1 MECRKD
7 VAQQTIADQKAI
19 ELVAMNRQVTDAV
32 KIPFIL
38 LIDIDAHQVGHHVG
52 KTMIVIPLNPDYCDP
67 AFWIRQFA
75 NIAEKLPVFFLKA
88 AEIQIAENISQQDQ
102 AAKRNRFQHLQSSFG
117 TAYFRTQMQV
127 RKDHRVV
134 TRRVHT
140 FYLTG
145 WLLRDDEFQGQHSL
159 W

>member
-1 MECRKD
+1 VECRKD
-7 VAQQTIADQKAI
+7 IAQQTIADQEAI
-19 ELVAMNRQVTDAV
+19 KLVAVNRQVMDAV

-38 LIDIDAHQVGHHVG
+38 LIDIDTDQVGHHVG
-52 KTMIVIPLNPDYCDP
+52 KAMIVIPLNPNHRD
-67 AFWIRQFA
+67 AALRIRQLA
-75 NIAEKLPVFFLKA
+75 NIAEKLPVFFLKTT
-88 AEIQIAENISQQDQ
+88 EIQIAENIAQQDQ

-117 TAYFRTQMQV
+117 TAYLRTQVQV

-145 WLLRDDEFQGQHSL
+145 CLLRHDEF
-159 W
+159 

>member
-1 MECRKD
+1 MKCRKD
-7 VAQQTIADQKAI
+7 VAQQTIADQEAI
-19 ELVAMNRQVTDAV
+19 ELVAVNRQMMDAG
-32 KIPFIL
+32 KIPFVL
-38 LIDIDAHQVGHHVG
+38 LVDVDAHQMRHHVG

-67 AFWIRQFA
+67 AFRIRQLA
-75 NIAEKLPVFFLKA
+75 NVAEKLPVFFLKA
-88 AEIQIAENISQQDQ
+88 AEIQIAENIAQQDQ
-102 AAKRNRFQHLQSSFG
+102 AAKRNRFQHLQSSLG
-117 TAYFRTQMQV
+117 TAYLRTQVQV